1 MINSKW
7 ARPALALGLGL
18 LVATPYL
25 LPFRGVPLLESA
37 LLLLFAGFIMRWSL
51 DPKRPM
57 GWLYLAMFIGAATA
71 FFWMP
76 GTIKVKGDLSWPTAA
91 FAGLLFSAYEAF
103 GIWLTWVFT
112 RRVHAFTRSAL
123 ASFFAAGLA
132 TLSWEFLAFHVYEW
146 SWSAPLSGLPFLSR
160 SGAFLGAYGISA
172 TLWAFSAY
180 GMARRMEG
188 KSWLISLR
196 APALYIALLA
206 GLSGAWYALPREAP
220 RTLDVVMIQPNFE
233 SGRRW
238 RGMEQEMWRQSDA
251 ALLEAA
257 LPKPE
262 RATLLVWPES
272 SVLGVNHLLAEP
284 RLSEEARRRG
294 IALLFGTE
302 GGTGEYLTLNLVR
315 GESAGQP
322 SFIQAKIF
330 PMPFGERMPGPA
342 RMRHW
347 MDRTFGF
354 ISAEP
359 GELSSQSSFSFP
371 TPQGAL
377 RVHSL
382 ICSEA
387 TMPLRARDGLAM
399 AGGDL
404 LANLTNDG
412 WFEHTPATN
421 LHAAETR
428 LRAVELGIPMLRCTL
443 TGKSGLMRENGECVL
458 WGEPITQAAY
468 AFSLAWN
475 PVRTPARSPWL
486 FRGLLAMFAAGTLF
500 TGFRKA
506 VPS

>member
-1 MINSKW
+1 MKNSKW
-7 ARPALALGLGL
+7 VRLAEAVGLGL
-18 LVATPYL
+18 LVATAYL
-25 LPFRGVPLLESA
+25 VPFRGVALLESG
-37 LLLLFAGFIMRWSL
+37 LLITFAVLIMRWSL
-51 DPKRPM
+51 DPERHM

-91 FAGLLFSAYEAF
+91 FAGLLFSAYESF

-123 ASFFAAGLA
+123 AAAFAAGLA

-172 TLWAFSAY
+172 TLWAFAAY
-180 GMARRMEG
+180 GMARRVEG
-188 KSWLISLR
+188 KSWMVSLR
-196 APALYIALLA
+196 AEVLYIALLA
-206 GLSGAWYALPREAP
+206 GLSAAWYALPREAP
-220 RTLDVVMIQPNFE
+220 RMLDVVMIQPNFE
-233 SGRRW
+233 SGQRW
-238 RGMEQEMWRQSDA
+238 PGMEQEMWRLSDQ
-251 ALLEAA
+251 ALREAG

-262 RATLLVWPES
+262 RATLLIWPES
-272 SVLGVNHLLAEP
+272 SVLGVNNLKADP
-284 RLSEEARRRG
+284 RLSEEVRRRG

-302 GGTGEYLTLNLVR
+302 GGTGQYLTLNLVR
-315 GESAGQP
+315 GEAAGHP

-330 PMPFGERMPGPA
+330 PMPFGERMPGPPG
-342 RMRHW
+342 MRHW

-359 GELSSQSSFSFP
+359 GELSSRSSFSFP
-371 TPQGAL
+371 TPQGEL
-377 RVHSL
+377 RVHPL

-399 AGGDL
+399 AGGQL

-428 LRAVELGIPMLRCTL
+428 LRAVELGVPMVRCTL
-443 TGKSGLMRENGECVL
+443 TGNSGVMRES
-458 WGEPITQAAY
+458 Y
-468 AFSLAWN
+468 
-475 PVRTPARSPWL
+475 SP
-486 FRGLLAMFAAGTLF
+486 
-500 TGFRKA
+500 
-506 VPS
+506 